1 MVFLLKFFHALN
13 DTFNLAEQDLAD
25 LTDRRSQNGDHWIG
39 VKATDQSKI
48 IRGEY
53 RLRVKAAACQSH
65 KGNALVNEGAELPD
79 KGEVSVLQRAAGHDL
94 LELRYIFCGALSGKV

>member
-1 MVFLLKFFHALN
+1 MVFLLKFFHALD

-25 LTDRRSQNGDHWIG
+25 LTDSRSQNRDRSVGI
-39 VKATDQSKI
+39 KATDQSKI

-65 KGNALVNEGAELPD
+65 KGNALVNEIAELPG
-79 KGEVSVLQRAAGHDL
+79 KRKVSVLQRAAGHDL
-94 LELRYIFCGALSGKV
+94 LELRYILCGALSGKV